1 MIVRNIQSKAHM
13 GWINYGVDFRVIFS
27 IMNHPE
33 KTSQSF
39 LCQVVI
45 FLLTGREILISNDST
60 IVHLSP
66 KRLDLAKMGFP
77 LNNNFSH
84 LLKMP

>member
-27 IMNHPE
+27 IMHHPE

-39 LCQVVI
+39 LCQVVD
-45 FLLTGREILISNDST
+45 FFAHRKGN
-60 IVHLSP
+60 
-66 KRLDLAKMGFP
+66 
-77 LNNNFSH
+77 LNQ
-84 LLKMP
+84 

>member
-39 LCQVVI
+39 LCQVVD
-45 FLLTGREILISNDST
+45 FFAHRKGN
-60 IVHLSP
+60 
-66 KRLDLAKMGFP
+66 
-77 LNNNFSH
+77 LNQ
-84 LLKMP
+84 